1 MTPAPRPR
9 ATSHPKTHVFFDFF
23 GTLVDYDPSVHPA
36 SRNAPHEFAVRVGA
50 PIDAPAASRLWER
63 AWLELDGQAASTGR
77 ECSMREIAE
86 RYGEL
91 AGIAAPDAEL
101 ERLVDDY
108 LEVWTSGITLASGA
122 EACLTAL
129 APEHTLAVVSN
140 AHDPRLVPRMLRR
153 FGIEHFFTEVI
164 TSVDLGWRKPHPEIY
179 RAALE
184 RTAGSAD
191 ATVFVGDT
199 WDADVA
205 GPRAFGMDAIYVGVP
220 SSDRTAVGLAEI
232 ASLLG
237 VG

>member
-1 MTPAPRPR
+1 MTAAPSPR
-9 ATSHPKTHVFFDFF
+9 ATARPKTHVFFDFF

-36 SRNAPHEFAVRVGA
+36 SRNAPHEFAVRAGA

-63 AWLELDGQAASTGR
+63 AWLEVDGQAASTGR

-86 RYGEL
+86 RFSEL

-101 ERLVDDY
+101 ECLVDDY
-108 LEVWTSGITLASGA
+108 LEAWTSGITLASGA
-122 EACLTAL
+122 EACLAAL
-129 APEHTLAVVSN
+129 APLHTLAVVSN

-153 FGIEHFFTEVI
+153 FKIEHFFTDVI
-164 TSVDLGWRKPHPEIY
+164 TSVELGWRKPHPEIY
-179 RAALE
+179 RIALE
-184 RTAGSAD
+184 RTAGSVD

-199 WDADVA
+199 WEADVA
-205 GPRAFGMDAIYVGVP
+205 GPRALGMDAIYVGFP
-220 SSDRTAVGLAEI
+220 RRDRAAVGLAEV